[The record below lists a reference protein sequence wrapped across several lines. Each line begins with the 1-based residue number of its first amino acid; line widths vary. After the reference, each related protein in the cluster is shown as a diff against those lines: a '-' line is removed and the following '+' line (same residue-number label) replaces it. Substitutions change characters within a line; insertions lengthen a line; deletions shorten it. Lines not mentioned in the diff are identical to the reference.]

1 VAVTRR
7 DRDDDARPEPP
18 SVPWHN
24 RTSTLLGASI
34 AAIALIAV
42 LITSASWVSRQFNEP
57 EQAPLNFVDP
67 TFSTTEDSSV
77 TPTTTG
83 TITSTSPPMTTDINP
98 ESTSPTTSGSE
109 TSGTETS
116 GPPRSTRTPRTREND
131 GDATTTRKRPRTN
144 VTRTLYPAP

>member
-1 VAVTRR
+1 MAVTRP
-7 DRDDDARPEPP
+7 DRDDDTRPEQ
-18 SVPWHN
+18 PWHN

-67 TFSTTEDSSV
+67 TFSTTEDTSM

-98 ESTSPTTSGSE
+98 ESTPPTTSGSE
-109 TSGTETS
+109 TSGTDTS
-116 GPPRSTRTPRTREND
+116 GPPRSTRAPRTRED
-131 GDATTTRKRPRTN
+131 DADATTTRKRPRTN

>member
-1 VAVTRR
+1 M
-7 DRDDDARPEPP
+7 
-18 SVPWHN
+18 PWHN

-67 TFSTTEDSSV
+67 SFSTTEATSE

-98 ESTSPTTSGSE
+98 ESTPPTTSGSE
-109 TSGTETS
+109 TSGSETP
-116 GPPRSTRTPRTREND
+116 GVPPSTRAPRTRD
-131 GDATTTRKRPRTN
+131 DDTDTSTTRKRPRTN
-144 VTRTLYPAP
+144 VTRTLYPVP

>member
-1 VAVTRR
+1 M
-7 DRDDDARPEPP
+7 
-18 SVPWHN
+18 PWHN

-34 AAIALIAV
+34 AALVLIAV

-67 TFSTTEDSSV
+67 SFSSTGETTA

-98 ESTSPTTSGSE
+98 ESTPPTTSFGDV
-109 TSGTETS
+109 
-116 GPPRSTRTPRTREND
+116 RQRDAD
-131 GDATTTRKRPRTN
+131 G
-144 VTRTLYPAP
+144 PAPIDASPTHP